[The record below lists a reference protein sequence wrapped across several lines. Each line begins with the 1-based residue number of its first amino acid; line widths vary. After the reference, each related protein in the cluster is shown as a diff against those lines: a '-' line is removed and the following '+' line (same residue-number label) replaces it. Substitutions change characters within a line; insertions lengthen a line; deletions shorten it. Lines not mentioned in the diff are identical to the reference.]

1 MSQQTCVRLPDELYH
16 RLKALA
22 AKTGR
27 SATYYIREAIEAHLE
42 DLEDVYLAEKVLED
56 IRAGRVKTVPL
67 DEMSKRLGLD
77 D

>member
-1 MSQQTCVRLPDELYH
+1 MSQQTCVRLPDELYD

-27 SATYYIREAIEAHLE
+27 STTYYIREAIEAHLE
-42 DLEDVYLAEKVLED
+42 DLEDVYLAEKALED